1 MCNCRNVSSHLFSE
15 LAIFADHY
23 RTEIASVDV
32 ETGRV
37 DRFGEGSE
45 YPNRAILLYSGIH
58 YDATSLAPTPGA
70 PSDFH
75 ETVFPVH
82 NQAVLEAAK
91 ELARSLRKQKKYTNT
106 TTFLL
111 KCEVWVLNT
120 SCYGKWH

>member
-1 MCNCRNVSSHLFSE
+1 MCSHLKLSPQLFLE

-37 DRFGEGSE
+37 DRFGEGSN

-58 YDATSLAPTPGA
+58 YDATSFAPTPGA

-75 ETVFPVH
+75 ETVFPVY
-82 NQAVLEAAK
+82 NQIVLEAAK
-91 ELARSLRKQKKYTNT
+91 ELAWNLRKQKKYTNT

-111 KCEVWVLNT
+111 KCEVWVLT
-120 SCYGKWH
+120 TLYGK